1 VGFFRGIDGSE
12 PIRPQP
18 LGRRS
23 QAEEERKASRSWT
36 MASGTLA
43 CPACDAPVAP
53 TGPLSPA
60 DPLACPY
67 CAHAAHVRDFLS
79 LETPTRPAH
88 VTVRVVQRT
97 ASVPSR

>member
-18 LGRRS
+18 LGRLS
-23 QAEEERKASRSWT
+23 GTEEERKVSRSWT
-36 MASGTLA
+36 MALGTLA
-43 CPACDAPVAP
+43 CPSCDAPVAP
-53 TGPLSPA
+53 AGPLSPA
-60 DPLACPY
+60 DPLACPF

-88 VTVRVVQRT
+88 VAIRVIQRRSG
-97 ASVPSR
+97 APSR